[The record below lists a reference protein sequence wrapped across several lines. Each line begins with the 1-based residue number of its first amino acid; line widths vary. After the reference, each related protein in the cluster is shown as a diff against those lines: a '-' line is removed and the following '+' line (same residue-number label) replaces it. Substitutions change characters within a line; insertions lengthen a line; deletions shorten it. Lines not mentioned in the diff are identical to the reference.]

1 MDNASLSICLDLVT
15 WFESVCQAIPNFELT
30 RQSFYLNGKIM
41 HVASPGV
48 IRVISSL
55 TTVYL

>member
-1 MDNASLSICLDLVT
+1 MDNDSLSICLDLVT

-30 RQSFYLNGKIM
+30 RQSFYLDGKIM

-48 IRVISSL
+48 IRVIYSH
-55 TTVYL
+55 TIVYM